1 MFDLEPHVVIDEVE
15 SNDNRNNLNE
25 EVNLGA
31 ESNRKTKK
39 ISESFA
45 LKSLKNGYRVKTSI
59 FQY

>member
-1 MFDLEPHVVIDEVE
+1 MFDLEPHVVIDEAE
-15 SNDNRNNLNE
+15 SNDTRNNLNE
-25 EVNLGA
+25 EVNHGA

-45 LKSLKNGYRVKTSI
+45 LKSLKKFHRVKTSI

>member
-31 ESNRKTKK
+31 ESNRKIKK

>member
-31 ESNRKTKK
+31 ESNQKTKK
-39 ISESFA
+39 N
-45 LKSLKNGYRVKTSI
+45 L
-59 FQY
+59 

>member
-39 ISESFA
+39 N
-45 LKSLKNGYRVKTSI
+45 L
-59 FQY
+59 